1 MNRVR
6 IGRIGRPHGLRGE
19 VPIDNTSLTVA
30 ELLEVRT
37 FLWRTPRGDGD
48 RTLTLAAARDAL
60 PRPLL
65 HFAGIRGRDEAA
77 ELTNG
82 ELWVDRDRLP
92 DPGPGVAYTFQL
104 VGCRVVR
111 EDGSAL
117 GELAEIWT
125 TGAHPIYVVRGE
137 REWLLP
143 AHEGVVKNVDL
154 KARVITVNPPAGIED
169 I

>member
-1 MNRVR
+1 MNPVR

-19 VPIDNTSLTVA
+19 VPLDGASLSVNELVA
-30 ELLEVRT
+30 VGT
-37 FLWRTPRGDGD
+37 FLWRTLRGDGD
-48 RTLTLAAARDAL
+48 RTLTLTAAREAL

-65 HFAGIRGRDEAA
+65 KFAGVDARESAS

-82 ELWVDRDRLP
+82 ELWVDRDQLP

-111 EDGSAL
+111 EDGSPL
-117 GELAEIWT
+117 GVLAEIWS

-143 AHEGVVKNVDL
+143 AHEGVVKHVDL
-154 KARVITVNPPAGIED
+154 TTGVITVSPPAGIED